1 MIKKPAQSDELK
13 KVAMAVVVGI
23 SVYDAFAIF
32 NFGSQLIAAQEAMT
46 IAATAANDNP
56 RISLAG
62 L

>member
-13 KVAMAVVVGI
+13 KVVMAVPIRI
-23 SVYDAFAIF
+23 SVYDLFAIF
-32 NFGSQLIAAQEAMT
+32 NFGSQIIASQEAMT

-56 RISLAG
+56 RIRLAG